1 MSSELAVIQSTGA
14 GAKPLHLPSLVASAG
29 DAAAFAWEEFFSAGI
44 RNPHT
49 RRAYAHAVR
58 RFLAWAEAG
67 GYELA
72 RITPGQVG
80 HYLDQ
85 LGGSIPTRKQHL
97 AALRGFF
104 DALVLRHVVILNP
117 ALSVRCERYAVI
129 EGKTPEIAIEQ
140 ARTLLRSIRVSYD
153 TNAGPLLYPV
163 GLRDRAVIGIL
174 IYTAARIGAVASLKR
189 GSLTHDGMQWTLRF
203 AEKGGKSREIPLR
216 HDLEAWLLAWLD
228 AAGLRDAPKDAP
240 LFRSAIGK
248 TRQLAAT
255 AATAGDLGRMV
266 KRRMKD
272 AGLPERL
279 SPHSF
284 RVTAIT
290 DLLNQGVPLE
300 DVQHLAGHSD
310 ARTTR
315 LYDRRQKVLTRHVVE
330 RISV

>member
-1 MSSELAVIQSTGA
+1 MSDSSLPAIINSETIALPALIAAA
-14 GAKPLHLPSLVASAG
+14 GP
-29 DAAAFAWEEFFSAGI
+29 AAAFVWDEFFTAGI

-49 RRAYAHAVR
+49 RRAYTHAVR
-58 RFLAWAEAG
+58 RFLAWAESQG
-67 GYELA
+67 HELI
-72 RITPGQVG
+72 RLTPGQVG
-80 HYLDQ
+80 SYLDG
-85 LGGSIPTRKQHL
+85 LPGIIPTKKQHL

-104 DALVLRHVVILNP
+104 DALVLRHVVFLNP
-117 ALSVRCERYAVI
+117 ALSVRAERYSVV
-129 EGKTPEIAIEQ
+129 EGKTPEITIDH
-140 ARTLLRSIRVSYD
+140 ARLLLRSIRVSYA
-153 TNAGPLLYPV
+153 TKTGEMPHVV
-163 GLRDRAVIGIL
+163 GLRDRAVIAVL

-189 GSLTHDGMQWTLRF
+189 GSLSHDGSQWTLRF
-203 AEKGGKSREIPLR
+203 VEKGGKSREIPLR
-216 HDLEAWLLAWLD
+216 HDLQGIVLAYLD
-228 AAGLRDAPKDAP
+228 AAGLTDAGKDAP
-240 LFRSAIGK
+240 LFPSAMGK

-255 AATAGDLGRMV
+255 PATAGDLGRMV

-315 LYDRRQKVLTRHVVE
+315 LYDRRQKVVTRNVVE

>member
-1 MSSELAVIQSTGA
+1 MPERSTGQTLAVA
-14 GAKPLHLPSLVASAG
+14 GSGLPALIAAAG
-29 DAAAFAWEEFFSAGI
+29 PAAAFVWEEFFTAGI

-49 RRAYAHAVR
+49 RRAYTHAVR
-58 RFLAWAEAG
+58 RFLAWADG
-67 GYELA
+67 QGCELA
-72 RITPGQVG
+72 RLTPGQVG
-80 HYLDQ
+80 GYLDG
-85 LGGSIPTRKQHL
+85 LPGTIPTKKQHL

-104 DALVLRHVVILNP
+104 DALVLRHVVFLNP
-117 ALSVRCERYAVI
+117 AASVRAERYTVV
-129 EGKTPEIAIEQ
+129 EGKTPEIAIDH
-140 ARTLLRSIRVSYD
+140 ARTLLRSID
-153 TNAGPLLYPV
+153 TGHVV
-163 GLRDRAVIGIL
+163 GLRDRAVIAVL

-189 GSLTHDGMQWTLRF
+189 GSLSHDGSQWSLRF

-216 HDLEAWLLAWLD
+216 HDLQGMVLAYLE
-228 AAGLRDAPKDAP
+228 AAGLADAGKDAP
-240 LFRSAIGK
+240 LFPSAIGK
-248 TRQLAAT
+248 TKQLGVT
-255 AATAGDLGRMV
+255 PATAGDLGRMV

-315 LYDRRQKVLTRHVVE
+315 LYDRRQKVVTRNVVE

>member
-1 MSSELAVIQSTGA
+1 VTANLP
-14 GAKPLHLPSLVASAG
+14 AKQPGSGDGLPSLIAAAG
-29 DAAAFAWEEFFSAGI
+29 PAAAFVWDEFFTAGI

-49 RRAYAHAVR
+49 RRAYTHAVR
-58 RFLAWAEAG
+58 RFLAWAESQG
-67 GYELA
+67 HELA
-72 RITPGQVG
+72 RLTPGQVG
-80 HYLDQ
+80 SYLDS
-85 LGGSIPTRKQHL
+85 LPGTIPTKKQHL

-104 DALVLRHVVILNP
+104 DALVLRHVVFLNP
-117 ALSVRCERYAVI
+117 ALSVRAERYTVV
-129 EGKTPEIAIEQ
+129 EGKTPEITIDH
-140 ARTLLRSIRVSYD
+140 ARLLLRSIRVSYE
-153 TNAGPLLYPV
+153 TKTGELPHIV
-163 GLRDRAVIGIL
+163 GLRDRAVITVL

-189 GSLTHDGMQWTLRF
+189 GSLSHDGSQWTLRF

-216 HDLEAWLLAWLD
+216 HDLQIMVLAYLE
-228 AAGLRDAPKDAP
+228 AAGLLEAGKDMP
-240 LFRSAIGK
+240 LFPSAIGK
-248 TRQLAAT
+248 TRQFATT

-315 LYDRRQKVLTRHVVE
+315 LYDRRQKQVTRNVVE

>member
-1 MSSELAVIQSTGA
+1 MAKRIRETMPHPIPARRDLSLSPQSLPALIAAA
-14 GAKPLHLPSLVASAG
+14 GP
-29 DAAAFAWEEFFSAGI
+29 AAAFVWDEFFTAGI
-44 RNPHT
+44 RNQHT
-49 RRAYAHAVR
+49 RRAYTHAVR
-58 RFLAWAEAG
+58 RFLAWAETQG
-67 GYELA
+67 HELA
-72 RITPGQVG
+72 RLTPGQVG
-80 HYLDQ
+80 GYLDS
-85 LGGSIPTRKQHL
+85 LPGTIPTRKQHL

-104 DALVLRHVVILNP
+104 DALVLRHVVFLNP
-117 ALSVRCERYAVI
+117 ALSVKAERYSVV
-129 EGKTPEIAIEQ
+129 EGKTPEITIEH
-140 ARTLLRSIRVSYD
+140 ARSLLTSVD
-153 TNAGPLLYPV
+153 TGHVV

-189 GSLTHDGMQWTLRF
+189 GSLTHDGSQWTLRF

-216 HDLEAWLLAWLD
+216 HDLQGMVLAYLEAAKLTE
-228 AAGLRDAPKDAP
+228 AGKDTP
-240 LFRSAIGK
+240 LFPSAIGK
-248 TRQLAAT
+248 TRQLAVT
-255 AATAGDLGRMV
+255 PATAGDLGRMV

-272 AGLPERL
+272 AGLPDRL

-315 LYDRRQKVLTRHVVE
+315 LYDRRQKVVTRNVVE